1 MNKSLLKDH
10 SAEMGVIGS
19 CLISPRML
27 SVLKAMGITSDK
39 FHHPAHAILWDAIAA
54 LEEVDLVTVCSWLRR
69 HGKLQDVGG
78 EDYVIQVAEEV
89 PSAANGEYFG
99 RIVLETARRRSLMAN
114 LRRTVA
120 AVGEEPNM
128 AAVFSLANAIQAD
141 ALPDVPRSYNFR
153 NLTILP
159 AGKGLSTGF
168 PNLDKTVSTRG
179 HPQGQVTVVAAPAK
193 GGKTTLMLDMF
204 LHDLRE
210 GRRVC
215 YATFADIDAVGIKK
229 RLIRKLC
236 GHENPPEDLLSAPEY
251 QEAEAWLDAQ
261 ETGCIYDG
269 FANGDDSVEAFAAW
283 LEAEHRQRPFTK
295 CYVDYAQ
302 ELRSSSKAAQYSP
315 EQNQAECA
323 RVLVRLARKLDIAVI
338 VGSQVTEAPK
348 EGAKAKTK
356 WSRSWEEKAGWVL
369 VITKYDDLG
378 PYLQVAYSRFGPQS
392 SPKHTVGQ
400 QMDWLGKE
408 LAFVPRG

>member
-10 SAEMGVIGS
+10 TAEMCVLGS
-19 CLISPRML
+19 CIISPKMIA
-27 SVLKAMGITSDK
+27 VLKAMGITSDK
-39 FHHPAHAILWDAIAA
+39 FHHPAHAILWDAIAD
-54 LEEVDLVTVCSWLRR
+54 LEEVDLVTVCNWLRR

-99 RIVLETARRRSLMAN
+99 RIVLETARRRALMSN

-128 AAVFSLANAIQAD
+128 AVVFSLAHAIQTD
-141 ALPDVPRSYNFR
+141 ALPDVPRSFLFR
-153 NLTILP
+153 NLTVLP

-168 PNLDKTVSTRG
+168 PELDKKVTTRG
-179 HPQGQVTVVAAPAK
+179 HPQGQVTIVAAPAK

-215 YATFADIDAVGIKK
+215 YATFADIDAIGIKK

-236 GHENPPEDLLSAPEY
+236 GHENPPADLLSAPAY
-251 QEAEAWLDAQ
+251 TEAEAWLDAQ

-283 LEAEHRQRPFTK
+283 LEAEHRQRPFSK

-315 EQNQAECA
+315 EQNQSECA

-369 VITKYDDLG
+369 VITKYEDLG
-378 PYLQVAYSRFGPQS
+378 PYLQVAYFRFGPQS
-392 SPKHTVGQ
+392 SPTHTVGQ
-400 QMDWLGKE
+400 PMDWLGHRVRR
-408 LAFVPRG
+408 A